1 MEPAFVVDLV
11 DEARKR
17 VNDIGE
23 RLVAA
28 EIDFLGLER
37 LYKALCLGVV
47 IGVAAPLASEVP
59 KPSRNRRRTSCSTG
73 AAALSHA
80 LSHSLSHSL
89 GRMTCGSPARAGD
102 LGRRAG
108 RATCA
113 VGGEILYLIIK
124 IKSSIFAV

>member
-1 MEPAFVVDLV
+1 MASE
-11 DEARKR
+11 R
-17 VNDIGE
+17 VE
-23 RLVAA
+23 SA
-28 EIDFLGLER
+28 
-37 LYKALCLGVV
+37 GVLRGPGDTAQ
-47 IGVAAPLASEVP
+47 GVRQLASEVP